1 MHSLTIIED
10 EFYHVDGSS
19 ERLLCAKGT
28 IPIDY
33 ANVRYNIPVRVYAP
47 SAFPIAPPMCF
58 VTPTADMIVKPNHGC
73 VDANGRVDL
82 GRVMRW
88 DAKTGRLRDVASTLS
103 KAFSLE
109 PPLFSKPNAGVQR
122 ANSANY
128 DGAGRS
134 RASSSAASPRAT
146 DYVPFSVRPGAS
158 PSPSSR
164 MASAASTSPRGL
176 DANDARAWFRERA
189 ITALNMRLK
198 AGAEHHLGESV
209 TVIEKLLAYQTEL
222 YTRKISLEQEKVE
235 LRAAC
240 DRLERD
246 TQILNEKTAAM
257 ESWLEAHPETDAD
270 AIDPETAFQGAD
282 AVSAQ
287 LLDAHAKDSA
297 IEDVLDVLD
306 ELLNDGKIDLD
317 VYLRQVNKLC
327 KSQFIARAEILVAA
341 RVQQERGVC
350 NGLVGAATS
359 AARQPSTPFVG
370 LGFLRPIQAE
380 TPPASTM
387 GTRTNWL
394 D

>member
-1 MHSLTIIED
+1 M
-10 EFYHVDGSS
+10 
-19 ERLLCAKGT
+19 LCARGT

-33 ANVRYNIPVRVYAP
+33 ANARYNIPVRVYAP
-47 SAFPIAPPMCF
+47 SAFPNVPPMCF

-82 GRVMRW
+82 TRVMRW
-88 DAKTGRLRDVASTLS
+88 DARTGRLSDVASTLS

-122 ANSANY
+122 SYSSNF
-128 DGAGRS
+128 GEEGRS
-134 RASSSAASPRAT
+134 ATPSSAVSSRAA
-146 DYVPFSVRPGAS
+146 DSVPFSVRPRAT
-158 PSPSSR
+158 PSSSTR
-164 MASAASTSPRGL
+164 QREESAASTSPRGV
-176 DANDARAWFRERA
+176 DANDARTWFRERA

-209 TVIEKLLAYQTEL
+209 LVIEKLLAYQTEL

-235 LRAAC
+235 LRARR
-240 DRLERD
+240 DRLEHD
-246 TQILNEKTAAM
+246 TQRLKDATAMM
-257 ESWLEAHPETDAD
+257 ESWLEAHPETDAT
-270 AIDPETAFQGAD
+270 AVDPETAFRGAD
-282 AVSAQ
+282 AVSEQ

-297 IEDVLDVLD
+297 IEDALDVLD
-306 ELLNDGKIDLD
+306 ELLNEGKVELD

-341 RVQQERGVC
+341 RVQQERGVR
-350 NGLVGAATS
+350 NGLVGAASS

-370 LGFLRPIQAE
+370 LGFLRPTQAV